1 MATDFYRLTFPGDTQ
16 FPTLRHDLIDTLQRK
31 QIRRTE
37 KNLVL

>member
-1 MATDFYRLTFPGDTQ
+1 MATDFYRLTTPGDTQ

-31 QIRRTE
+31 WIRRTE